1 MADRGFDLEEQL
13 TSLADADRRYSLAPT
28 DRIDSRGYVSEP
40 PRGGLPVLEAD
51 ELLVFGSNNYLG
63 LTANQ
68 RVQNAARQAAATV
81 GTGSGGSRVA
91 TGDTMVHHD
100 LERLLAETFETDRAL
115 AFSSGYAAN
124 VGTITALEPDVVFVD
139 EYTHVSAFD
148 GCRLSGTEVVPY
160 GHCDPDAL
168 REAVD
173 DALERRAIGGVTADV
188 DADAVADTKADAD
201 ATTVTDAN
209 AVADDE
215 SWLVVT
221 DSVFS
226 QDGWVAPLEEL
237 CDVADSVGA
246 WVMVD
251 ESHATGLYVRG
262 GGIVQAEGLADR
274 VDIQMG
280 ALSTA
285 LASQG
290 GYVAGDDALI
300 EWLAARAPPFVEST
314 GLTPMAAAAASEALH
329 LSKHGDHRESL
340 WENVTRLRDG
350 LLTMG
355 YEVDGDSQILPVYVE
370 TRDAARTLAD
380 DLRDRG
386 VIVSA
391 PVRPNSGGHASRNA
405 VREGYVYALPTAAH
419 TRDDLVACLEAFQGA
434 GESLDLL

>member
-1 MADRGFDLEEQL
+1 MADRGFDFEEQL
-13 TSLADADRRYSLAPT
+13 TSQADADRRYSLAPT

-81 GTGSGGSRVA
+81 GTGSGGSRLT

-148 GCRLSGTEVVPY
+148 GCRLAGTEVVPY

-168 REAVD
+168 RDAVE

-188 DADAVADTKADAD
+188 DADANTVADVDTDTEADAD
-201 ATTVTDAN
+201 AKP
-209 AVADDE
+209 DDE

-221 DSVFS
+221 DSIFS

-246 WVMVD
+246 WIMVD

-329 LSKHGDHRESL
+329 LSKHGDYRESL

-380 DLRDRG
+380 DLRERG

-391 PVRPNSGGHASRNA
+391 PVRTSSGGHTSRNA
-405 VREGYVYALPTAAH
+405 VREGYVYVLPTAAH
-419 TRDDLVACLEAFQGA
+419 TRDDLVACLEAFQDA
-434 GESLDLL
+434 GEACDLL